1 MNIISKYLSANIL
14 KFCGIII
21 VAVIGIYLAVDFFE
35 KIDNFLEK
43 GVELNKAAIFFIFK
57 IPFIISKITP
67 IGILLS
73 VIIAFSLMN
82 KNNELMALKSCGI
95 SLYYII
101 KPVLF
106 ISAVFCLLLF
116 LFSEFIAPC
125 ATEKSNL
132 IWFEEVNKNPMI
144 TASTADSDKNIWIKG
159 EGTITRIKYYEP
171 VSEEFYG
178 LSISFFDNDF
188 NLIRKLDAKKAKF
201 KDKKWLLSGIM
212 EQFPKIDDNQIKIYK
227 EKIVRLPFTPKDFL
241 RVAKL
246 PDEMSI
252 FELFKYIKKVE
263 KEGYDASKYATDFH
277 AKIGF
282 PFVCI
287 IMTLIGIGLCLKR
300 SGKDN
305 TASNVSAGIGIAFL
319 YWIFQSFCLTLG
331 YGGMLHP
338 IIAVW
343 TPNFVFACAGIGMLL
358 NED

>member
-1 MNIISKYLSANIL
+1 MKIISKYLTVNIL
-14 KFCGIII
+14 KFFGIII

-35 KIDNFLEK
+35 KIDNFLER
-43 GVELNKAAIFFIFK
+43 GVELNKIVVFFIFK

-73 VIIAFSLMN
+73 VIIIFSLMN

-116 LFSEFIAPC
+116 LFSEFIAPS
-125 ATEKSNL
+125 ATEKSNR
-132 IWFEEVNKNPMI
+132 IWFEQVNKNSMI
-144 TASTADSDKNIWIKG
+144 TSYDKNIWFKG
-159 EGTITRIKYYEP
+159 DNTITRIKYYEP
-171 VSEEFYG
+171 IAEAFYG
-178 LSISFFDNDF
+178 LSISFFDKDF
-188 NLIRKLDAKKAKF
+188 NLIKKLDAKKAKF
-201 KDKKWLLSGIM
+201 QDEKWLLSGIM
-212 EQFPKIDDNQIKIYK
+212 EQFPTINNNQMKIYK
-227 EKIVRLPFTPKDFL
+227 EKIIDLPFTPKDFL
-241 RVAKL
+241 RAEKL

-252 FELFKYIKKVE
+252 FELFQYIKKVE
-263 KEGYDASKYATDFH
+263 KEGYDASKYIADFH

-305 TASNVSAGIGIAFL
+305 VASNISAGIGVAFL
-319 YWIFQSFCLTLG
+319 YWIFQSFCLTLS
-331 YGGMLHP
+331 YGGMLPP

-343 TPNFVFACAGIGMLL
+343 TPNFLFTCAGIGMAL
-358 NED
+358 NTD